1 VRRRLRGYRDLSWP
15 EAVAAWRQQLGEVER
30 AMEQVEQLLLEAAVG
45 KVDDRAA
52 GAGAIRHNLAALGLG
67 RLLASAELDVLLGT
81 ATGSDGRE
89 P

>member
-1 VRRRLRGYRDLSWP
+1 
-15 EAVAAWRQQLGEVER
+15 
-30 AMEQVEQLLLEAAVG
+30 VG

-52 GAGAIRHNLAALGLG
+52 GAGAIRHNLVALGLG